1 MKQLSLIAC
10 YLPILLQ
17 ERDQALVRT
26 SLGVFGY
33 LYHTDSGIARSF
45 KGEGARPHA
54 PAVA

>member
-26 SLGVFGY
+26 SLGVSGY